1 MIQLTRMA
9 NTFLFQDNSFG
20 VGDTI
25 SVSYK
30 IKEGDKTR
38 QQIFKGIVMKIRGS
52 SETTRMIT
60 VRHMSRAGIGV
71 ERILPLASPNIA
83 TITLD
88 QKSTYRKARLNF
100 IRDLSPKKLRRKLY
114 HSKSAAHST
123 TTATKAKKKAAPK
136 TAKKKK
142 K

>member
-1 MIQLTRMA
+1 MA
-9 NTFLFQDNSFG
+9 NSFSFQDNSFG

-38 QQIFKGIVMKIRGS
+38 QQIFKGIVMKVRGS

-100 IRDLSPKKLRRKLY
+100 VRDLSPKRLRRKLY
-114 HSKSAAHST
+114 HAKSATQST
-123 TTATKAKKKAAPK
+123 ATATKAKKKAAPK
-136 TAKKKK
+136 TASKKKK